1 MSHLFDHHPI
11 IPVLSL
17 ERLDQAMPAVEALL
31 EGGLGIVEVT
41 LRTPYA
47 LDAIELIASRLPI
60 RVGASTVLRPTDVT
74 AAKDAGAHFLSSPG
88 LTTDLAAAG
97 IASGLPY
104 LPGAVTPTEVMMA
117 RDFGFSFLKFF
128 PAGSFG
134 GADLLRQYS
143 INFHGIGFCPAGS
156 LREEEAA
163 DYLALSNVLAV
174 TATWIAPPT
183 LIAAGDWRSITE
195 RAKRATAITGR

>member
-1 MSHLFDHHPI
+1 MTHLFDHHPI
-11 IPVLSL
+11 IPVLML
-17 ERLDQAMPAVEALL
+17 ERLDQALPAAEALL
-31 EGGLGIVEVT
+31 EGGIGIAEIT

-47 LDAIELIASRLPI
+47 LDAIERIARHLPI

-74 AAKDAGAHFLSSPG
+74 AAKDAGAQFLVSPG

-104 LPGAVTPTEVMMA
+104 LPGAVTPTEIMTA

-128 PAGSFG
+128 PAGAFG
-134 GADLLRQYS
+134 GAALLHHYAAS
-143 INFHGIGFCPAGS
+143 FPGIGFCPAGG
-156 LREEEAA
+156 LGEAEAA
-163 DYLALSNVLAV
+163 EYLALPNVLAV
-174 TATWIAPPT
+174 TASWIAPAAA
-183 LIAAGDWRSITE
+183 IAAGDWAGITE